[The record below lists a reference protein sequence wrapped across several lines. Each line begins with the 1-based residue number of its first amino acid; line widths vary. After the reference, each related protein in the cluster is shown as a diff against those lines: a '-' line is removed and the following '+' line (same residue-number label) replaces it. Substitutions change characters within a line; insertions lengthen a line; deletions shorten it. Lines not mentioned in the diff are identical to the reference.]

1 METLGLPN
9 KTKGRD
15 LMKFKISS
23 LAENKNNKRYEIKI
37 FPVASDTNFIYS
49 TTNENEAKLM
59 YLMLDIP
66 NEPDIKV
73 FRQKVIEKL
82 MQPQYRNFAEKTI
95 KDILSKAWFIKE
107 INDLEHSIAELQELY
122 NECSDEFFAKQL
134 EFAEL
139 KMSLYQNFRFSTES
153 GFEFPVFL
161 NAISIIIYS
170 VMKYLF
176 DDAVCPFTY
185 KEHEGFEDF
194 EMFLVNDS
202 VYAILDI
209 EL

>member
-1 METLGLPN
+1 
-9 KTKGRD
+9 
-15 LMKFKISS
+15 MKFKINS

-37 FPVASDTNFIYS
+37 FPVASGTNYIYS

-73 FRQKVIEKL
+73 FRQKVVKKL
-82 MQPQYRNFAEKTI
+82 MQPQYRDFAEKTI
-95 KDILSKAWFIKE
+95 RDILSKAWFIKE
-107 INDLEHSIAELQELY
+107 IKDLEHSIAELQELY
-122 NECSDEFFAKQL
+122 DECADEFFAKQL

-139 KMSLYQNFRFSTES
+139 KRSLYQNFRFSTES
-153 GFEFPVFL
+153 GFEFPVFI

>member
-1 METLGLPN
+1 
-9 KTKGRD
+9 
-15 LMKFKISS
+15 MKFKINS

-37 FPVASDTNFIYS
+37 FPVASDTNYIYS

-82 MQPQYRNFAEKTI
+82 MQPQYRDFAETTI
-95 KDILSKAWFIKE
+95 KYILSKAWFIKE

-122 NECSDEFFAKQL
+122 NECPDEFFAKQL
-134 EFAEL
+134 EFAQL
-139 KMSLYQNFRFSTES
+139 KMSLYNNFTFSTQT
-153 GFEFPVFL
+153 GFEFPVF
-161 NAISIIIYS
+161 ISVVSIVVYS
-170 VMKYLF
+170 VMEYLF
-176 DDAVCPFTY
+176 DEAVDPFNY
-185 KEHEGFEDF
+185 RDFEGFEDF
-194 EMFLVNDS
+194 EMFLVDNS